1 MSTIING
8 MGRVGIRIA
17 PPSGGGYTTRTA
29 AFAAAT
35 GITDTTILNA
45 LNTFDTGLIS
55 NGLDTK
61 MKAVYPFVG
70 STGLTHKYNFMD
82 ARDLDAAFRLSF
94 SGGFTNSS
102 TGILPNGINAFANT
116 FLSPFTN
123 LSLNSHSFGI
133 YSRTN
138 NTTVKVYGTFDSAN
152 FLQHNFSG
160 NFISG
165 ASGSNILTYTASPS
179 QKLMLASRTSST
191 LFTAYRDGT
200 SIGTNTNVNTGQSIL
215 PFYLFA
221 RNSNGTAD
229 LFTSNEL
236 SFAFLG
242 DGLNSTE
249 VTALNTLVNNMQTTL
264 GRAV

>member
-1 MSTIING
+1 MYYSLINS
-8 MGRVGIRIA
+8 MNKTVA
-17 PPSGGGYTTRTA
+17 PSYTARTS
-29 AFAAAT
+29 AFATAT
-35 GITDTTILNA
+35 GITDTAILGA
-45 LNTFDTGLIS
+45 LNTFDLGLIS
-55 NGLDTK
+55 NSLDTK

-70 STGLTHKYNFMD
+70 GSATTHKFNFMD
-82 ARDLDAAFRLSF
+82 SRDLDVAYRLSF

-123 LSLNSHSFGI
+123 LSLNSHSFGV

-138 NTTVKVYGTFDSAN
+138 NTSVKVYGTFDSAN
-152 FLQHNFSG
+152 FLQNNFNG

-165 ASGSNILTYTASPS
+165 SSASNIVTYTASPS
-179 QKLMLASRTSST
+179 QKLLMASRTSAT
-191 LFTAYRDGT
+191 AFNAYRDGVN
-200 SIGTNTNVNTGQSIL
+200 IGSNTNTVTGQSIL
-215 PFYLFA
+215 PFYFFA

-236 SFAFLG
+236 CFAFIG

-249 VTALNTLVNNMQTTL
+249 VTSFNTLVNNLQTSL
-264 GRAV
+264 SRNV